1 MSTGG
6 VLELDRRISLDLSFY
21 PSFMLP
27 YIEKTSGD
35 TWVITAGSF
44 KGAVLRIKDG
54 RLLEYKGIPG
64 SIVSYITGAWL
75 NPFKEASKLPRSAR
89 SRIHPLLEAY
99 SELGLSINPV
109 DRDLIFVSVFLSR
122 STDFHRNTVK
132 WCRAIATLM
141 EESRDISSGS
151 LSSIGSSYQL
161 KQLPRALSEY
171 YSVVKPLEEG
181 RASVDE
187 VKKALLGIGNVGV
200 KTAIAYLL
208 FTNPSASHL
217 APYDTHFASM
227 IRRLNL
233 IDEPYL
239 EPRKEY
245 CRQYTCS
252 TCPLR
257 DKCIVSITSR
267 NYGGLSGWIQTAL
280 YIHDKTYCRRSRCSK
295 CPLRKICIKPVNH
308 G

>member
-1 MSTGG
+1 MSAEG

-27 YIEKTSGD
+27 YVERTSGD
-35 TWVITAGSF
+35 TWVVTAGSF
-44 KGAVLRIKDG
+44 KGAILRIKGG
-54 RLLEYKGIPG
+54 RLLEYKGMPE
-64 SIVSYITGAWL
+64 SIASHITGAWL
-75 NPFKEASKLPRSAR
+75 NPFKEASRLPRSAR

-109 DRDLIFVSVFLSR
+109 DRGLIFISVFLSR

-132 WCRAIATLM
+132 WCRAIAVLM

-171 YSVVKPLEEG
+171 YSIVKPLEEG
-181 RASVDE
+181 RTSVDE
-187 VKKALLGIGNVGV
+187 VKKALLRIGNVGV

-227 IRRLNL
+227 IKRLNL
-233 IDEPYL
+233 INEPYL

-257 DKCIVSITSR
+257 DKCVVSITSR
-267 NYGGLSGWIQTAL
+267 NYSRLSGWIQTAL
-280 YIHDKTYCRRSRCSK
+280 YIHDKIYCRRRKCGECLLRGVCSV
-295 CPLRKICIKPVNH
+295 IN
-308 G
+308 